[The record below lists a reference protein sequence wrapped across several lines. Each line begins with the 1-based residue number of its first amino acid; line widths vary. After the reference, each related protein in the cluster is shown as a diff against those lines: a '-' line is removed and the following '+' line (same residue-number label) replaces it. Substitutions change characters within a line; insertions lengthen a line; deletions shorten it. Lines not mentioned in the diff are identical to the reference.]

1 MSSNIAGEVT
11 RQAVECLG
19 GYAYQIYASA
29 LAWAT
34 LLEGEVLHLEVAEDF
49 AVSTKSALNAVQ
61 IKRTEA
67 KVTSNSAGIV
77 AAIDSFATLTLDNP
91 DRVVTLRY
99 LTTSEIGIEKR
110 KEDRVNGEAFIF
122 AWNTLRRS
130 GDLQPLRC
138 RIAQMGLTQRTTE
151 FIADLSDTE
160 LRDRVLRKLWFDC
173 GQPGFDGLNSQL
185 NDALVEIGN
194 QKGIFAA
201 ESEKARPAI
210 IERILLCSS
219 DRGDR
224 ELTRSDFI
232 RTFDQQSTTSVSNTL
247 LRSVLMQGSSETGA
261 QTSLSEIRPF
271 IEPAIGDPGFEN
283 QAPRD
288 KLLQVLTQ
296 RFQRGAVWLHAGTGY
311 GKTLLAR
318 MLVHR
323 DTAKAGILRLRNM
336 PPQQTAVVIDRA
348 RSELLFG
355 GYGTIIIDDIAGFET
370 QGVATSVRNL
380 VEQALGRQ
388 QSLIFTSYHRPN
400 DATLT
405 ALALSSSCCVE
416 IEKLTDDDLVQMVCD
431 APTMKD
437 AWAKYVRFGSSN
449 GHPQL
454 SHAMVEGLRRR
465 GWPQSD
471 LANMAAIF
479 GSDEAINQTKDEIR
493 RRLLHE
499 LPENTRLFAYRL
511 SLITSTFDSHLA
523 KAVAEIPVALSAPGE
538 LLDSLVGPWID
549 KIGSNEFQ
557 LSPLLSG
564 SGPAQLGTSDLQNV
578 HAAIAN
584 ALIRDHTIDSR
595 RMDQLVLSGLAGK
608 AQGALMGFVM
618 ATLTENAEKLPL
630 LAANCIT
637 LTMLRT
643 DRQIFPGNARLSLQ
657 LRMIQVLF
665 CLAESSS
672 EKFRE
677 MLQAFEDELG
687 DLDDEGGSATLRMAL
702 GGKLLLMPQLAEA
715 YPEFPELIVS
725 TVECAKELGI
735 NSEYDFPGEED
746 GYSGIKMGMGPAL
759 FIQQMTN
766 IKHFEGLTRTLR
778 SLAELSTEDRRALIP
793 PRDSIRFNP
802 EQIVKSIW
810 VKAKEK
816 ADYDSAKYCQNCLAF
831 AQIFADLGE
840 RDFAIA
846 AYVTAA
852 VICSEEE
859 DKHDNA
865 LAMLDQAQQKFG
877 PDFAIGRAKAGIY
890 FTSKDYQRQLETI
903 EPILPEMMEEGWI
916 ERTYLFRETAI
927 AHGHRGDWDK
937 CFERFDEARHFA
949 SKAKIEQMSL
959 MEIGLQADS
968 AVALW
973 NGGNISAALRTING
987 TLTRIESIDPSSGF
1001 RQRALLRLVRFTG
1014 FWMYAEFKNLKQRI
1028 QNVEADMVIG
1038 CNSNPNPHSGLDE
1051 MPIGPVKMIKYL
1063 LAQIDIA
1070 TGQKAGIWRDEVS
1083 RFSDQEAVL
1092 SLECTLFIDVFL
1104 ESLKSGSPEGIVEFG
1119 PRYIDA
1125 THAFN
1130 QGAIA
1135 EKEIGELENG
1145 RLPRVSADIWETE
1158 RANLTRQVAV
1168 FMLNAIASQQA
1179 DRIGQFLLL
1188 NGASDRPLLD
1198 PFEAKRLED
1207 GNAGASSASQS
1218 TFGAVGALQ
1227 TSLAHGTR
1235 PVVPTLFMT
1244 SLRLL
1249 DAMRMSD
1256 GFVTCVEFVA
1266 NWAFEKWGEAI
1277 REERFRFSTP
1287 LLAEQ
1292 AIYKALHCPERD
1304 LSSLG
1309 RLILAA
1315 YPYVGVS
1322 LSAPHVAQLRKLVD
1336 TEAT

>member
-1 MSSNIAGEVT
+1 MSPNITGEAT

-34 LLEGEVLHLEVAEDF
+34 LSEGEVLHLEVAEDF
-49 AVSTKSALNAVQ
+49 AVSTKAALKAVQ
-61 IKRTEA
+61 IKRTAA
-67 KVTSNSAGIV
+67 KVTSNSIGIV
-77 AAIDSFATLTLDNP
+77 AAIDSFVTLTLDNP
-91 DRVVTLRY
+91 DRIVTLRY
-99 LTTSEIGIEKR
+99 LTTSEIGTEKR
-110 KEDRVNGEAFIF
+110 KDDRVDGEAFIV

-130 GDLQPLRC
+130 GDLQPMRR
-138 RIAQMGLTQRTTE
+138 RIAQMGLTQQTTD
-151 FIADLSDTE
+151 FIANLSDTE
-160 LRDRVLRKLWFDC
+160 LRNRVLRKLWFDC
-173 GQPGFDGLNSQL
+173 GQPGFDALSSQL

-210 IERILLCSS
+210 IERVLLSSS

-232 RTFDQQSTTSVSNTL
+232 RTFDQQSTTSVSNVI
-247 LRSVLMQGSSETGA
+247 LRSVLSQGSVETGA

-271 IEPAIGDPGFEN
+271 IEPAIGDPRFEN

-288 KLLQVLTQ
+288 KLLQVLTK

-311 GKTLLAR
+311 GKTLLAK
-318 MLVHR
+318 MLVHS
-323 DTAKAGILRLRNM
+323 DTAKGCILRLRDM
-336 PPQQTAVVIDRA
+336 PPQQTAVVLDRA

-355 GYGTIIIDDIAGFET
+355 GYGTIIVDDIAGFET

-380 VEQALGRQ
+380 VEQALSRQ
-388 QSLIFTSYHRPN
+388 QSLIFTSYYRPN
-400 DATLT
+400 DATLK
-405 ALALSSSCCVE
+405 ALALSSSSCVE
-416 IEKLTDDDLVQMVCD
+416 IENLTDDDLVQMVCD

-454 SHAMVEGLRRR
+454 SHALVEGLRRR

-499 LPENTRLFAYRL
+499 LPENARLFAYRL
-511 SLITSTFDSHLA
+511 SLITSTFDAHLA
-523 KAVAEIPVALSAPGE
+523 KAVAEVPVPLFAPGE

-549 KIGSNEFQ
+549 KIGGNEFQ
-557 LSPLLSG
+557 LSPLLAG
-564 SGPAQLGTSDLQNV
+564 SGPAQLRASDLQNV

-584 ALIRDHTIDSR
+584 ALIRNGTIDSR
-595 RMDQLVLSGLAGK
+595 RMNQLVLSGLAGK
-608 AQGALMGFVM
+608 ARGALMGFAI

-630 LAANCIT
+630 LAANCLT

-643 DRQIFPGNARLSLQ
+643 DRPIFPDNTRLSLQ
-657 LRMIQVLF
+657 LRMIQTLF
-665 CLAESSS
+665 SLAESTAD
-672 EKFRE
+672 KFRAT
-677 MLQAFEDELG
+677 LQAFEDELG
-687 DLDDEGGSATLRMAL
+687 GLNDDEAAPPLRLAL

-715 YPEFPELIVS
+715 YPEFPKLIVS
-725 TVECAKELGI
+725 TVECASVLGV
-735 NSEYDFPGEED
+735 NSEYDFPGEDD
-746 GYSGIKMGMGPAL
+746 GYSGVKMGMGPAL
-759 FIQQMTN
+759 FIQQTTN
-766 IKHFEGLTRTLR
+766 IKSLEGLTSTLR
-778 SLAELSTEDRRALIP
+778 SLAELSEEDRRMLLP

-816 ADYDSAKYCQNCLAF
+816 ADYVSAEYSQNCLAF
-831 AQIFADLGE
+831 AEIFAKFGE

-846 AYVTAA
+846 AFVTAA

-859 DKHDNA
+859 GKHEDA
-865 LAMLDQAQQKFG
+865 LAMLDQAQLKFG
-877 PDFAIGRAKAGIY
+877 PDFVIGRARAGIY
-890 FTSKDYQRQLETI
+890 FTTKDFRRQIETI
-903 EPILPEMMEEGWI
+903 EPILPDMMEEGWI
-916 ERTYLFRETAI
+916 ERTYLFRETAV
-927 AHGHRGDWDK
+927 AHGHLGDWNK
-937 CFERFDEARHFA
+937 CFERFDEARRFA

-959 MEIGLQADS
+959 MEIGLEADS

-973 NGGNISAALRTING
+973 NGGDISAALRTING
-987 TLTRIESIDPSSGF
+987 TLTKIESIDPSSGF

-1038 CNSNPNPHSGLDE
+1038 CNSNPNPHTGLDE
-1051 MPIGPVKMIKYL
+1051 MPIGPIKMIKYL
-1063 LAQIDIA
+1063 LAQIDIV
-1070 TGQKAGIWRDEVS
+1070 TGQKAGIWRNEVS

-1104 ESLKSGSPEGIVEFG
+1104 ESLKSGSPEAIVEFG

-1130 QGAIA
+1130 QGAIS

-1145 RLPRVSADIWETE
+1145 RLPRVSQDIWEAE
-1158 RANLTRQVAV
+1158 RANLTRHIVA

-1179 DRIGQFLLL
+1179 DRISQFVLL
-1188 NGASDRPLLD
+1188 NEASDRPLLD
-1198 PFEAKRLED
+1198 PIEAGCLES
-1207 GNAGASSASQS
+1207 GNPMASSASQS
-1218 TFGAVGALQ
+1218 TFGAVGALRE
-1227 TSLAHGTR
+1227 SLTHGTR
-1235 PVVPTLFMT
+1235 PVVPTLFMI

-1249 DAMRMSD
+1249 DAMRTADASAS
-1256 GFVTCVEFVA
+1256 CVEFVA
-1266 NWAFEKWGEAI
+1266 NWTFEKWGEAI

-1292 AIYKALHCPERD
+1292 EIYKALHCTERD
-1304 LSSLG
+1304 LSSLS
-1309 RLILAA
+1309 RLVLAA
-1315 YPYVGVS
+1315 YPYVGIS
-1322 LSAPHVAQLRKLVD
+1322 LSAAHVAQLRELA
-1336 TEAT
+1336 EA